1 MEQTCAS
8 RPPDERRMARFQSA
22 HDLLDW
28 LRAQQ
33 CHVGFIE
40 PTRLII
46 TGPEDILIE
55 ALLRECRRHRTG
67 LILLL
72 AKRRPLGLPSVAC
85 TICAS
90 KRWWERPTGG
100 WVCGICHPP
109 PVRPRVAEEAGG

>member
-1 MEQTCAS
+1 MEQAGAS
-8 RPPDERRMARFQSA
+8 RPSDERRMARFQNA
-22 HDLLDW
+22 RDLLDW

-33 CHVGFIE
+33 CRAQFTE

-46 TGPEDILIE
+46 TGPENILTE

-72 AKRRPLGLPSVAC
+72 AKRRPFGLPSGAC

-90 KRWWERPTGG
+90 NRWWERPTGG

-109 PVRPRVAEEAGG
+109 